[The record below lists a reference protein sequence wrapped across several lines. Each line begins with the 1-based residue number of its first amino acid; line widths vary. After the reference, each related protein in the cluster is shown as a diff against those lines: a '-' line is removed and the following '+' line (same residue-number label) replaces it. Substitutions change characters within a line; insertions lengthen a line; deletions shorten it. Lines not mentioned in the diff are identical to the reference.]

1 MKKQIIYSVL
11 ILSSV
16 LFNPLT
22 IQAQADE
29 GFIHGTVTTIDDN
42 VYTGAIRWGKEEVYW
57 SDFFNSIK
65 TSNDYLKYLSR
76 EDEEQLRDSE
86 SYWWEEWLN
95 INIDIENYNA
105 RTHVFTCQ
113 FGDIKSLKIIT
124 KSKVD
129 LELKNGHI
137 YHLKGGSNDIGAT
150 IRVLDND
157 VGLIKLDWDRIYK
170 VEFSET
176 PEVLTEKF
184 GDPLNGTV
192 QTSLGSFTGL
202 IQWDH
207 DERVSTDELDGDIK
221 DGDVSI
227 KFGKIRSI
235 SKDGRGSLVVL
246 HSGNEYYLTGSNDV
260 NSQNRGIIV
269 TVEGMGR
276 VDFNWDEFRK
286 VTFEENNLFSGN
298 AYASYKT
305 PNNLRG
311 TVVPVGQNSV
321 SGIIIFDLDE
331 VWDIE
336 ILDGKDGGL
345 EYSIPFKNIKKII
358 PKNYKYSNIELKNGE
373 NILLG
378 EMQDVSDRNDGVLVF
393 ENKEDPV
400 YFPWEKIEEIH
411 FK

>member
-1 MKKQIIYSVL
+1 MKKQIFFSVL
-11 ILSSV
+11 ILSTV
-16 LFNPLT
+16 LFNPVTL
-22 IQAQADE
+22 QAQADE

-65 TSNDYLKYLSR
+65 TSNDYIKYLTR
-76 EDEEQLRDSE
+76 EDEEQLRESE
-86 SYWWEEWLN
+86 SYWWEDWLK
-95 INIDIENYNA
+95 INIDIENYNS

-113 FGDIKSLKIIT
+113 FGDIKSIKIIT
-124 KSKVD
+124 KTKVD
-129 LELKNGHI
+129 VELKNGYI

-150 IRVLDND
+150 IRVIDND
-157 VGLIKLDWDRIYK
+157 VGLIKLDWDRVYK

-221 DGDVSI
+221 DGDLSI
-227 KFGKIRSI
+227 KFGKIKSI
-235 SKDGRGSLVVL
+235 SKEGRGSLVVL
-246 HSGNEYYLTGSNDV
+246 HSGSEYYLTGSNDV
-260 NSQNRGIIV
+260 NNGNRGIIV
-269 TVEGMGR
+269 TVDGMGR
-276 VDFNWDEFRK
+276 VDINWDEFRK
-286 VTFEENNLFSGN
+286 VTFEENNLFSGK
-298 AYASYKT
+298 AYASYKS
-305 PNNLRG
+305 PNKLKG
-311 TVVPVGQNSV
+311 TVIPADKSSA

-331 VWDIE
+331 VLDIE
-336 ILDGKDGGL
+336 ILDGKDRGL

-358 PKNYKYSNIELKNGE
+358 PKNYKWSNIELKNGKT
-373 NILLG
+373 ILIG

-400 YFPWEKIEEIH
+400 YFSWKQIEEIH